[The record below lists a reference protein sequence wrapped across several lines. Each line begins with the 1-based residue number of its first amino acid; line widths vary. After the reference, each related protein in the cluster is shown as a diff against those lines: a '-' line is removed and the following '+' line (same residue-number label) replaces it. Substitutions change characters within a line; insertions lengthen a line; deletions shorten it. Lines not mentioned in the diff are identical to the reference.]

1 VTVKELISRLSKLPA
16 DALVVGRGYESG
28 YDDVGV
34 SVCAIY
40 DRQGPGEKVSWW
52 AGRYADV
59 KDDEDHPVIEAVV
72 IL

>member
-1 VTVKELISRLSKLPA
+1 MTVKELIGFLSKMPA

-40 DRQGPGEKVSWW
+40 DRQGPGEKESWW
-52 AGRYADV
+52 AGRY
-59 KDDEDHPVIEAVV
+59 DDAEDESHRLIEAVV
-72 IL
+72 IQ